1 MDDKKKRG
9 KNVINQTTKQPK
21 QLKQTKRRGRKP
33 KSSSYIVNNDIKTND
48 LVYGLDPEPTTAH
61 MCDPSTTQSNSVDL
75 GAGRVGFGKKSRK
88 KPSQDPTVPTENII
102 LHLPIQPENTMSNAW
117 HTPLE
122 MATSGLSS
130 HHATFEQEASNS
142 PESSTHERPY
152 EYNQPSKFEHKVAP
166 SPSLQELHEQPQW
179 AIDKDCDI
187 AHQDNWYNSHM
198 ENRLKDPT
206 DFQSVIDVLLDERWK
221 TIHQETTQHY
231 NKKLENLMQQ
241 YVDVSNK
248 TNTVPSSTPMF
259 CFWCNHPFK
268 TPPCVLPLKK
278 EKGTYQVYGNFCCP
292 ECAVAYNFNEH
303 QNSDKK
309 WERYM
314 LLHQLYRTSMNI
326 PTLHIKPAPPRQ
338 ALQIYGGPMNIT
350 QFRNACRCYKNQY
363 KINYP
368 PLMSVQTQLEE
379 IDLDLNQQASEIFIP
394 VDDTRIMEAS
404 ENLKLKRKKPA
415 NKSKNTLESC
425 MNLLLH
431 GNDSPEDG
439 ETTHPEPVFPT
450 HLGTTVFD

>member
-1 MDDKKKRG
+1 MDDKKKKG
-9 KNVINQTTKQPK
+9 KNVTSINTKQPR
-21 QLKQTKRRGRKP
+21 QTKRRGRKP

-48 LVYGLDPEPTTAH
+48 VVYGLDPEPVPTPVSEPTTI
-61 MCDPSTTQSNSVDL
+61 PSNAVE
-75 GAGRVGFGKKSRK
+75 AGTGRGVSGKKSRK
-88 KPSQDPTVPTENII
+88 KSSQDSTLPAENII
-102 LHLPIQPENTMSNAW
+102 LHLPVPPENTMSNAW

-130 HHATFEQEASNS
+130 HHATFEQDAINS
-142 PESSTHERPY
+142 PEFSSQERPY
-152 EYNQPSKFEHKVAP
+152 AYNQPSKFEPKVTPNP
-166 SPSLQELHEQPQW
+166 SSQELHEQPQW

-187 AHQDNWYNSHM
+187 VHQDNWYNSHM

-241 YVDVSNK
+241 YVEVSNK
-248 TNTVPSSTPMF
+248 TNTIPSSTPMF

-268 TPPCVLPLKK
+268 TPPCVLPIKK
-278 EKGTYQVYGNFCCP
+278 ENGKYQVYGNFCCP

-379 IDLDLNQQASEIFIP
+379 IDLDLNQQSSDIFIP

-415 NKSKNTLESC
+415 NKHKNTLESC
-425 MNLLLH
+425 MNLHLH
-431 GNDSPEDG
+431 GHDSTEKAESSNP
-439 ETTHPEPVFPT
+439 ETTALT